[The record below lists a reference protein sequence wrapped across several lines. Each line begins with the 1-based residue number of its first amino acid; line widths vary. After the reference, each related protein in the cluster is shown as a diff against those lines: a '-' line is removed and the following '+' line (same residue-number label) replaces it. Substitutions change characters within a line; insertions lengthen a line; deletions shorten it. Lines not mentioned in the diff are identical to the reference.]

1 MESMN
6 NGGTITVEMATIDC
20 AIVELMIKDEGV
32 GMDSTTLQ
40 NLFQPFYTTKSTGT
54 GLGLAFVKR

>member
-1 MESMN
+1 MN
-6 NGGTITVEMATIDC
+6 NGGTITVEMATNDC

-40 NLFQPFYTTKSTGT
+40 NLFQPFTRQNQQGQDWALLS
-54 GLGLAFVKR
+54 